1 MGIYAKYV
9 LPHII
14 DIVMRNKDATRLR
27 ASWIPKARGRVLELG
42 VGSGLNLSF
51 YTPDVTRIFAV
62 DPSRELQSMA
72 RERAAKTHLEV
83 EFLTQS
89 AEEPLPLEARSI
101 DTVVTTWTL
110 CSIPHAVAALRQ
122 ARRVLKP
129 EGRLIFVEHG
139 RAPDP
144 GVVAWQDRITPLWRY
159 IGGGCHLNRGIEHI
173 IGQAGFRIAQL
184 ETGYL
189 PGPRPM
195 TFTYQGYAQAADE
208 A

>member
-1 MGIYAKYV
+1 MGIYARYV
-9 LPHII
+9 LPYVI
-14 DIVMRNKDATRLR
+14 DLVMRNKEATRLR
-27 ASWIPKARGRVLELG
+27 ASWIPKARGRVLEFG
-42 VGSGLNLSF
+42 VGSGLNLPF
-51 YTPDVTRIFAV
+51 YTSEVTRLVAV
-62 DPSRELQSMA
+62 DPSPELQSMA
-72 RERAAKTHLEV
+72 RERAAKIHLEV

-89 AEEPLPLEARSI
+89 AEEPLPLEARSM

-110 CSIPHAVAALRQ
+110 CSIPDAEAALRQ

-139 RAPDP
+139 RASDP
-144 GVVAWQDRITPLWRY
+144 GVVVWQDRITPLWRH
-159 IGGGCHLNRGIEHI
+159 IGGGCHLNRGIDQI
-173 IGQAGFRIAQL
+173 IGRAGFRIAQL

-195 TFTYQGYAQAADE
+195 TFTYQGYARTGDE